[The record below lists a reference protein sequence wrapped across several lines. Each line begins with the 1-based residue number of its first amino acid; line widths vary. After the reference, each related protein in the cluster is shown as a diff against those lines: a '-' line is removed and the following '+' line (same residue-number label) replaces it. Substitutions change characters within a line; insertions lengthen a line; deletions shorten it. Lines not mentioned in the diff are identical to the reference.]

1 MDQHR
6 RHIDWDFSTKQRS
19 GALRAYGRHP
29 DGPDLCEAITHAQ
42 TPLVL
47 WQPFPPKNRRP
58 QLVKVRSREPQFWR
72 GPSEDKPEELPPAE
86 FIAKEV
92 DPILDKISAHGIQS
106 LTERERQILQAARSK
121 MTKK

>member
-1 MDQHR
+1 VAHCAHMGGILTGLIYVR
-6 RHIDWDFSTKQRS
+6 
-19 GALRAYGRHP
+19 L
-29 DGPDLCEAITHAQ
+29 ITHAQ
-42 TPLVL
+42 KPLVL

-58 QLVKVRSREPQFWR
+58 QLVKDRSKEPQFWR
-72 GPSEDKPEELPPAE
+72 GPADDKPEELPPAE

-106 LTERERQILQAARSK
+106 LTERERQVLQAARSK